1 MRTLLLLLLLG
12 LASETTS
19 AQTSGRFSITRS
31 VVAGGG
37 ATHGSNTHF
46 GLSSTIGQPL
56 GDAPASARFSVRSG
70 FWIWRA
76 PLMLAPTKVGS
87 DFTFSFETELGKTYT
102 PQYADSLVTLNWQ
115 SLPAISGDGTIK
127 TATNPAAGVARRFF
141 RLVEN

>member
-1 MRTLLLLLLLG
+1 MRAILLLSLVWLISG
-12 LASETTS
+12 TTF

-37 ATHGSNTHF
+37 ATRGTNTHF
-46 GLSSTIGQPL
+46 ALSSTIGQPL
-56 GDAPASARFSVRSG
+56 GDAPASERFSIRNG

-76 PLMLAPTKVGS
+76 PLMFAPTKVGS

-115 SLPAISGDGTIK
+115 SLPAISGNGTIK
-127 TATNPAAGVARRFF
+127 TATNSAVGIARRFF
-141 RLVEN
+141 RIVEN